1 MLLLPLPPAL
11 LLLLPPPL
19 PPVRPHTRRYVQL
32 APGSGRADDRLE
44 RAGSVAADQLL
55 SPSIPPSFLGGQAA
69 SPPSWVCGLPIF
81 PSATSSAVAMSLSFC
96 GSEVAIKWL

>member
-1 MLLLPLPPAL
+1 MLLLPLTAL

-19 PPVRPHTRRYVQL
+19 PPVRSHTRRYVQL

-44 RAGSVAADQLL
+44 RAGSVADQLL
-55 SPSIPPSFLGGQAA
+55 SPSLPPFFLWGKAA

-81 PSATSSAVAMSLSFC
+81 PSATSSAVAMSLFFC
-96 GSEVAIKWL
+96 GSEVAKNWL